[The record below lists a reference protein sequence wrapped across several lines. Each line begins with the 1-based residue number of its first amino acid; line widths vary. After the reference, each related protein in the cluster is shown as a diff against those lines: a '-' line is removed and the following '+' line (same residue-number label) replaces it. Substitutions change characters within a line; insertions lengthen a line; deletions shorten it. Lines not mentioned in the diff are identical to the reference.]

1 MAFGVHYTC
10 LINWTFLSSKKIG
23 YNHTDYDR
31 IIKLTL
37 YIEPL
42 WGQVAKCLGVRRTI
56 DTTSATLYV
65 MFQCSTLKYLSKKRT
80 DVHIVLGRCWHQT
93 EWAMANLG
101 IPECTKQVTTNE
113 NWWKVFQI
121 YTKTHCTYGQS
132 NHSTGKGIMPNSCN
146 SFSFFR
152 NNSWSNYIR
161 QRTRTNQINRWKKT
175 DDLYNLIRWKVK
187 MCLCACVCVFKF

>member
-1 MAFGVHYTC
+1 
-10 LINWTFLSSKKIG
+10 
-23 YNHTDYDR
+23 
-31 IIKLTL
+31 
-37 YIEPL
+37 
-42 WGQVAKCLGVRRTI
+42 
-56 DTTSATLYV
+56 
-65 MFQCSTLKYLSKKRT
+65 MFQCSTLKYLSKKKT

-132 NHSTGKGIMPNSCN
+132 NHSTCKGIMPNSCN

-187 MCLCACVCVFKF
+187 MCLCACVCVQILNQNLFFFVMKHRMKRNCVSKEMSYGIIGSFVLEMFQRVGKPNTIMFT